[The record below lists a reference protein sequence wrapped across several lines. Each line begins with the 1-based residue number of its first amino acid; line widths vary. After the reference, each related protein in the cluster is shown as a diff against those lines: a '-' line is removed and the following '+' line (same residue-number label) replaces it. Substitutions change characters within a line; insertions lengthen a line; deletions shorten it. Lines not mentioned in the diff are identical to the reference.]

1 MKKKT
6 FKNTLAVALLS
17 CAALGASVVHAAENQ
32 SYTINLTATVP
43 AHTFQ
48 VDPADSG
55 WITQTQ
61 TMEFDA
67 TSRTLKPFEK
77 QFQYKSTAGAIQ
89 AKLTGKLAMGRAMI
103 SSGSNGIV
111 IPLNVKFNNTDL
123 TNTTTTVVTAA
134 AAKTGGTATLHI
146 APDSGAELT
155 EGTYTGSVAM
165 IFEPVVD

>member
-17 CAALGASVVHAAENQ
+17 CAALGASVAHAASQN
-32 SYTINLTATVP
+32 YTINLTATVP

-77 QFQYKSTAGAIQ
+77 QFNYKSTAGAIQ
-89 AKLTGKLAMGRAMI
+89 ANLTGSLTMGRAMI
-103 SSGSNGIV
+103 SGSNGIV
-111 IPLNVKFNNTDL
+111 IPLTVKFNNTDL
-123 TNTTTTVVTAA
+123 TKTTTTVVTAA

-146 APDSGAELT
+146 APASSGELT